1 MAEEDAAAAAAAGAQ
16 AVQLIDGEGE
26 FTGDSSERFM
36 TAAGVSGCGLSHAV
50 VSIMARRVRSMIWA
64 DENSYIAVREG
75 RNMSPIDID
84 VVALETSC
92 DG

>member
-1 MAEEDAAAAAAAGAQ
+1 MAEEDAAAAAAAGVQ

-26 FTGDSSERFM
+26 FAGDSAERFM
-36 TAAGVSGCGLSHAV
+36 TAAGVSGCGLSYAV
-50 VSIMARRVRSMIWA
+50 VSIMGPQSS
-64 DENSYIAVREG
+64 ENSYSAVREG
-75 RNMSPIDID
+75 RNISPIDID